1 MKSLHCLYTRF
12 ICLHVYFSI
21 PAESHFSS
29 QAQEERISVH
39 FLCYMYEKD
48 TLPFHKGYRKFHF
61 KSWSWSMPQIPHL
74 PLSNTSVI
82 YACFSWGAMG
92 WNIAWL
98 QCVLYSAQMPVM
110 KRYKE
115 VSYNLWCSC
124 RLFMHITRS
133 KLHYAVWLFCVIIII
148 IIVLNCLL
156 IT

>member
-110 KRYKE
+110 KDIKKC
-115 VSYNLWCSC
+115 L
-124 RLFMHITRS
+124 ITS
-133 KLHYAVWLFCVIIII
+133 GVVVDFLCISPD
-148 IIVLNCLL
+148 LNCTMQCGYFVLSL
-156 IT
+156 SLSLC